1 MTVEE
6 FSNEFDVLLNSY
18 SSSRPFGLGQS
29 PLELDEYEKSVLLTE
44 AQEQLVKELYRG
56 DTPKGSFEET
66 EELRRSLDSLIKT
79 DELLP
84 DSTAS
89 GTYFTVI
96 YTLPE
101 DVWFIT
107 YESVLLDSED
117 AGCWN
122 EKEIKVVPVTQD
134 EWHSVKNNPFR
145 KPSKRRV
152 IRLDKG
158 NLTVELIS
166 FYNLGKYTVRYLAKP
181 SPIILADLE
190 GTEIDGNKNISSCSL
205 NTIMHRPI
213 LERAVQL
220 AVSRIPRN

>member
-18 SSSRPFGLGQS
+18 SSSKPFGLGQS
-29 PLELDEYEKSVLLTE
+29 SLELDEYEKSVYLTE
-44 AQEQLVKELYRG
+44 AQEQIIKELYRG
-56 DTPKGSFEET
+56 DTAKGSFEET

-79 DELLP
+79 EELVP
-84 DSTAS
+84 DSIDN
-89 GTYFTVI
+89 GTYFTVV

-101 DVWFIT
+101 DVWFVT

-122 EKEIKVVPVTQD
+122 GKEVKVIPVTQD
-134 EWHSVKNNPFR
+134 EWHSVRNNPFR

-152 IRLDKG
+152 IRLDRG
-158 NLTVELIS
+158 NLTVELMS
-166 FYNLGKYTVRYLAKP
+166 LYNLGKYTVRYLAKP
-181 SPIILADLE
+181 SPIILASLE
-190 GTEIDGNKNISSCSL
+190 DTEIDGNKGISSCSL
-205 NTIMHRPI
+205 NTVMHRPI

-220 AVSRIPRN
+220 AISRIPRN